1 MRKTVSILFVLF
13 TFQSVFSQHAG
24 TKNCQNHDIQWLVDN
39 INSYGSGKYQFFLG
53 QEGAHCIFTF
63 DFKADSTAIIGAIY
77 KHEGRDKISM
87 NKLHKKNQKIQF
99 DEIARVIN
107 NEQEVTRQTFNPK
120 IGLVKF
126 DSTQFE
132 ILFSYAQNHASMD
145 SALFYFNK
153 IVRQNKANKTR

>member
-13 TFQSVFSQHAG
+13 TFQSVFSQYAV
-24 TKNCQNHDIQWLVDN
+24 TKNCHNHDIQWLVDN

-87 NKLHKKNQKIQF
+87 NKLHKKNQKIRF
-99 DEIARVIN
+99 DEIGRVIN
-107 NEQEVTRQTFNPK
+107 NDQEVTGRTFNPK

-145 SALFYFNK
+145 SALLYFNK
-153 IVRQNKANKTR
+153 IARQNKVRKTR